1 MVHLR
6 DGHRVGRIPALY
18 ESEGVPI
25 GITGKQ
31 ITTMEHNNTPHKF
44 KHVRE
49 KNYSS
54 SHPLYDA
61 MKAICNPDGENSGHT
76 AEYNGL
82 TFQLYMCKDTYYDE
96 QGIPQ
101 REETVMGLDE
111 QEDRWHVY
119 QKNAEELAKQ
129 AEESS
134 KKEFKPHTIDYE
146 YKDGQLSWIFR
157 RDYNERRELIHME
170 DAFYGDGL
178 FDDYQDTPKYTLIS
192 DLTYEYD
199 EYGNW
204 VLCYLHCVDGL
215 QPDELTIREIEYL

>member
-1 MVHLR
+1 
-6 DGHRVGRIPALY
+6 
-18 ESEGVPI
+18 
-25 GITGKQ
+25 
-31 ITTMEHNNTPHKF
+31 MEHNSKTYTF

-49 KNYSS
+49 KSYDS

-61 MKAICNPDGENSGHT
+61 MKALCNPEGENCGHT
-76 AEYNGL
+76 AEYKGM
-82 TFQLYMCKDTYYDE
+82 TFQLYMCRDTYYDE

-101 REETVMGLDE
+101 REVLVMGLNE

-119 QKNAEELAKQ
+119 RYNAEELAER
-129 AEESS
+129 A
-134 KKEFKPHTIDYE
+134 KKMELQEFKSHTIE
-146 YKDGQLSWIFR
+146 YKYEKDKLSWIFR

-170 DAFYGDGL
+170 DAFYGDDFSHG
-178 FDDYQDTPKYTLIS
+178 FSDTPHYTLIT

-215 QPDELTIREIEYL
+215 QPDELTIREIEYW